1 MLFSL
6 VVLAVASPPFNSEWF
21 RSDAEKI
28 QQMRYVLYGLKVDA
42 KIYSLEY
49 MQRHAVTTA
58 RILLHGI
65 LCCVER
71 AGRVFFLVCR
81 YARMS

>member
-28 QQMRYVLYGLKVDA
+28 KLDVVCTVWLKVDA

-49 MQRHAVTTA
+49 MHRHAVTTA

-65 LCCVER
+65 VCCVER
-71 AGRVFFLVCR
+71 AGRVFFVVCR